1 MNYVHARYTG
11 NTKLMRETGDSLCQL
26 KTLMP
31 YRKYMGEGGV
41 CVCLPVYVHVWI
53 AEARA
58 CDDSRGIVYVVAG

>member
-1 MNYVHARYTG
+1 
-11 NTKLMRETGDSLCQL
+11 MRKTGDSLCQL
-26 KTLMP
+26 KTLML

-41 CVCLPVYVHVWI
+41 CVCIPVYGHVWI